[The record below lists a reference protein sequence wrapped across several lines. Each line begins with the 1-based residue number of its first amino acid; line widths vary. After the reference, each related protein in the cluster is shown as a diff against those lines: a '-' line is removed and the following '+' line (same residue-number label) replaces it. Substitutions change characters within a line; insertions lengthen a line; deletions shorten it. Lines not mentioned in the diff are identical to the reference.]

1 MPAHVELDWTKEH
14 TTCYVCEKIIQWD
27 KRKSHWNGMHHQLE
41 HGPMDDS
48 QFKAPYPLYV
58 QLQPMDATEFTQSD
72 VPIEHDLEQPLEF
85 KPYEPIQEDEVYPG
99 AGMYAWQCQ
108 ILIL

>member
-27 KRKSHWNGMHHQLE
+27 KRKSHWNGAHHQRE

-48 QFKAPYPLYV
+48 QFKTPYLLYIR
-58 QLQPMDATEFTQSD
+58 LQPMDAAEFTQSD
-72 VPIEHDLEQPLEF
+72 IPVEHDLEQSLEF
-85 KPYEPIQEDEVYPG
+85 EPYEPVQEDEVYPG
-99 AGMYAWQCQ
+99 AGMYA
-108 ILIL
+108 